1 MLLASQDTHHHKR
14 MSGLQDGLSWVAII
28 STRVVSSYKENK
40 WKLSQMRFLFLF
52 SFYLSHL
59 YVGSITPCIP
69 VVHFLPSQFLLRQ
82 ICSLT
87 VQPLWPSSPH
97 LPHQLD
103 QELEQGFAHLG
114 STAPYSQIGSG
125 YKSGYQGNIYCV
137 EKQKSQDEGNSCPPD
152 ILMFLQTCESLALDK
167 ELENREAQLA
177 LKTNASEQLQ

>member
-1 MLLASQDTHHHKR
+1 MVCHGLLSSALGWFQVTKKINENYHKW
-14 MSGLQDGLSWVAII
+14 G
-28 STRVVSSYKENK
+28 SYFC
-40 WKLSQMRFLFLF
+40 SA
-52 SFYLSHL
+52 LSHL

-69 VVHFLPSQFLLRQ
+69 VVHFLHHNSFSVRSAPSQSNHFDHPLL
-82 ICSLT
+82 IFPCTS
-87 VQPLWPSSPH
+87 

-114 STAPYSQIGSG
+114 STASYSQIGSG